1 MANWQGGDVRI
12 PKNQWT
18 AVTGPSG
25 SGKTSL
31 LFGALEAWSSRQFE
45 LLNNPAAVVSRF
57 NNHNI
62 ATDIHGLTPVLA
74 SAGEI
79 PRQRRNTLLIDM
91 LHLHPLLQQW
101 WKQQGSYRCAQCAHA
116 WRPFSVDAVIADLEI
131 RVNDSAA
138 LVLSHTSSELGVD
151 ELLMQGLT
159 RYYQDGALQR
169 IEDIGQTLKAGS
181 WLLHD
186 RFKGMD
192 GNQERAREAL
202 NAAHARSSRI
212 AVVIAGDLVEYQV
225 DSFCHGCHAPHDVSD
240 LSLQY
245 IDGSSL
251 SELLSAPLSRWG
263 ELLDSEDQCAAAC
276 LVRYALDCGLQHLQV
291 QRSLAT
297 LSLGE
302 ARRIELLSWIS
313 QARTGQTLVF
323 DEPGIGLHGHERLKV
338 AALFRK
344 LVASGNT
351 VITADPCYE
360 FLAAADSCLI
370 VGPGSGKDG
379 GTVCG
384 SGSLQQ
390 LEITPPHGFAASV
403 ELSGKEIV
411 FDDLQAR
418 HLDISRLAIPLGCV
432 VAICGISGSG
442 KSTLFAEELWPRL
455 KELQKTHPHLTRGS
469 VHSLL
474 QRSLSTAARS
484 TLATLAGCMSELRE
498 LFAATPRAKQ
508 RGFVASDFVA
518 SPKRGACIKCK
529 GLAIDSYSAVCSGC
543 SGLALRDELLEFRYR
558 GASLKEWLSLPLI
571 ELTTLLPRK
580 GKLRKCVELLIKLG
594 LGSRRLGERAQVFS
608 FGERSRIAL
617 ARRLSLIKVGTPK
630 LFLIDEA
637 CLGLPDDEANNF
649 MCVLS
654 EFCAEGHSFWLIE
667 HHHVV
672 LRNAAHLIE
681 IGPGAAEHGGKVVYQ
696 GPPSGLQ
703 QCSTATAEWL
713 TSTVTPRPQSDN
725 SERFPPRFEW
735 LSDGLDRGG
744 YQKIRAELS
753 TELRMRSVLSHNQFA
768 DDLSNESA
776 RHPVAWPVG
785 VASRTP
791 LLKSLGLD
799 DYVSEMLVTHGQ
811 LCCSAC
817 GGAGPFSSLS
827 EFVHQLDSGGILR
840 FACEMPQSIEQHPQ
854 RETWLAAAGYRTLI
868 DSKYIELDSFAL
880 QVIGDELD
888 ERCSD
893 VIQQMKKLQQYKL
906 LVFEGPKLLSA
917 VQMNACRDCQQVAPL
932 EYRLQNH
939 SLVELRTAE
948 IDDVLRLLV
957 RSIPNDPILLRAI
970 ELLEPTSLFHI
981 SADRTVQSL
990 TSVERRSSRIIG
1002 ILLFAPKDLCL
1013 LFDNV
1018 FAGFPSTLGRFLAQA
1033 CRDSGLP
1040 MHHVDAAGYFEKPD
1054 VASLGSALPRPQSFT
1069 SPYSFKSFSPSAA
1082 SAYDSLGEALQLD
1095 VMLAEYY
1102 SRCDN
1107 ARLRGIK
1114 IKDLLA
1120 SSSKF
1125 KCQSCQAKRGVLIH
1139 PAFLSN
1145 CSACSGTGFDSSL
1158 SSLIERGLSFTQALR
1173 LPLFELSTALQGTKM
1188 EKVVEAAIECGLRE
1202 YCLSTQIGQMPRS
1215 LRTLAPVIYEFA
1227 ATASDVGVHGIF
1239 DGLDALQV
1247 RQLCSTIQGLA
1258 TRRSLLEWRENHPQF
1273 NI

>member
-1 MANWQGGDVRI
+1 
-12 PKNQWT
+12 
-18 AVTGPSG
+18 
-25 SGKTSL
+25 
-31 LFGALEAWSSRQFE
+31 
-45 LLNNPAAVVSRF
+45 
-57 NNHNI
+57 
-62 ATDIHGLTPVLA
+62 
-74 SAGEI
+74 
-79 PRQRRNTLLIDM
+79 
-91 LHLHPLLQQW
+91 
-101 WKQQGSYRCAQCAHA
+101 
-116 WRPFSVDAVIADLEI
+116 
-131 RVNDSAA
+131 
-138 LVLSHTSSELGVD
+138 
-151 ELLMQGLT
+151 
-159 RYYQDGALQR
+159 
-169 IEDIGQTLKAGS
+169 
-181 WLLHD
+181 
-186 RFKGMD
+186 
-192 GNQERAREAL
+192 
-202 NAAHARSSRI
+202 
-212 AVVIAGDLVEYQV
+212 
-225 DSFCHGCHAPHDVSD
+225 
-240 LSLQY
+240 
-245 IDGSSL
+245 
-251 SELLSAPLSRWG
+251 
-263 ELLDSEDQCAAAC
+263 
-276 LVRYALDCGLQHLQV
+276 
-291 QRSLAT
+291 
-297 LSLGE
+297 
-302 ARRIELLSWIS
+302 
-313 QARTGQTLVF
+313 
-323 DEPGIGLHGHERLKV
+323 
-338 AALFRK
+338 
-344 LVASGNT
+344 
-351 VITADPCYE
+351 
-360 FLAAADSCLI
+360 
-370 VGPGSGKDG
+370 
-379 GTVCG
+379 
-384 SGSLQQ
+384 
-390 LEITPPHGFAASV
+390 
-403 ELSGKEIV
+403 
-411 FDDLQAR
+411 
-418 HLDISRLAIPLGCV
+418 
-432 VAICGISGSG
+432 
-442 KSTLFAEELWPRL
+442 
-455 KELQKTHPHLTRGS
+455 
-469 VHSLL
+469 
-474 QRSLSTAARS
+474 
-484 TLATLAGCMSELRE
+484 
-498 LFAATPRAKQ
+498 
-508 RGFVASDFVA
+508 
-518 SPKRGACIKCK
+518 
-529 GLAIDSYSAVCSGC
+529 
-543 SGLALRDELLEFRYR
+543 
-558 GASLKEWLSLPLI
+558 
-571 ELTTLLPRK
+571 
-580 GKLRKCVELLIKLG
+580 
-594 LGSRRLGERAQVFS
+594 
-608 FGERSRIAL
+608 
-617 ARRLSLIKVGTPK
+617 
-630 LFLIDEA
+630 
-637 CLGLPDDEANNF
+637 
-649 MCVLS
+649 
-654 EFCAEGHSFWLIE
+654 
-667 HHHVV
+667 
-672 LRNAAHLIE
+672 
-681 IGPGAAEHGGKVVYQ
+681 
-696 GPPSGLQ
+696 
-703 QCSTATAEWL
+703 
-713 TSTVTPRPQSDN
+713 
-725 SERFPPRFEW
+725 
-735 LSDGLDRGG
+735 
-744 YQKIRAELS
+744 
-753 TELRMRSVLSHNQFA
+753 MRSVLSHNQFA
-768 DDLSNESA
+768 DDISNESA

-799 DYVSEMLVTHGQ
+799 DYVSEVLVTYGQ

-880 QVIGDELD
+880 QVIGDELE

-893 VIQQMKKLQQYKL
+893 VTQQMQKLQQYKL
-906 LVFEGPKLLSA
+906 LVFEGSKLLSA

-939 SLVELRTAE
+939 SLVELRTAK

-1215 LRTLAPVIYEFA
+1215 LRTLAPVIYEFT
-1227 ATASDVGVHGIF
+1227 ATTSDVGVHGIF